1 MLWMRKRKDERRSL
15 EGSKSQESEAK
26 NFGHESV
33 QNTIA
38 VREDQQ
44 VETETRRINSE
55 KGLTMHHKDILNDAI
70 TTINQRG
77 NEYGDAH
84 PMFVRAANIA
94 SALTDRKFTAYDMA
108 IAMMA
113 VKMSRIANNREHH
126 DSWVDLVAYSA
137 FAGQFS
143 KPTTSDF
150 DKIVTAQVE
159 AELMR
164 QIGEDQK

>member
-1 MLWMRKRKDERRSL
+1 MFWMRKRKDERRSL
-15 EGSKSQESEAK
+15 KGSKSQESETK
-26 NFGHESV
+26 SFGHESV
-33 QNTIA
+33 QDTTA

-44 VETETRRINSE
+44 VETETRRINSK
-55 KGLTMHHKDILNDAI
+55 KGLTMNHKDVLNDAV
-70 TTINQRG
+70 TTISQRG
-77 NEYGDAH
+77 NEYGDVQ

-94 SALTDRKFTAYDMA
+94 SALTDRKFTAYDIA

-113 VKMSRIANNREHH
+113 IKMSRIAHNRESH

-137 FAGQFS
+137 FAAQFS
-143 KPTTSDF
+143 KPTSSDF